1 MSEHLHAQPL
11 PKRGRSPA
19 AQTLRVLGVVLVF
32 VALWL
37 IDLVGVALI
46 GTNVLAEHRQQQLSQ
61 SLVQPSRLLIDSK
74 RQLPFATTS
83 EPKVATAIGQLQ
95 IPALSLSTTV
105 IEGAELPQL
114 TFGPGH
120 LHGTALPGQAGNA
133 VIAGHRTTWGR
144 PFAHLDALRKGD
156 RIIFTN
162 FSGRSTYVVTT
173 SFVVGPNDSSVTN
186 PSSANVLTLLT
197 CTPPHFAT
205 HRLIVRAALLS
216 TIPSGPAGALLPL
229 RDLVMAPPTTSLSL
243 LSVFVISL
251 TGVMALAIS
260 NKRRSQKR
268 SILLVLSFSLVALT
282 TFNLILVQHLPAGF

>member
-1 MSEHLHAQPL
+1 LL
-11 PKRGRSPA
+11 
-19 AQTLRVLGVVLVF
+19 F

-37 IDLVGVALI
+37 LDLVGVALI
-46 GTNVLAEHRQQQLSQ
+46 GTNVLGEHRQQQLSQ
-61 SLVQPSRLLIDSK
+61 SLVQPSRLLLGSK

-83 EPKVATAIGQLQ
+83 EQKVATAIGQLQ

-105 IEGAELPQL
+105 VEGAELPQL

-144 PFAHLDALRKGD
+144 PFAHLDALHRGD

-173 SFVVGPNDSSVTN
+173 SFVVGPNDSTVTN
-186 PSSANVLTLLT
+186 ASSANVLTLLT

-205 HRLIVRAALLS
+205 HRLIVRAALIS
-216 TIPSGPAGALLPL
+216 TVPSGPAGALLPL
-229 RDLVMAPPTTSLSL
+229 KDLVMAPPKTSISL
-243 LSVFVISL
+243 LALLTISL
-251 TGVMALAIS
+251 IGVIAFFTS
-260 NKRRSQKR
+260 NKRRPRRRK
-268 SILLVLSFSLVALT
+268 IFWVLSLSVVALT
-282 TFNLILVQHLPAGF
+282 TFNLALVQHLPAGF